1 MKTKKTINM
10 KFNDTE
16 LPKWF
21 DGVVYKEGD
30 IVTNPFSGQQAIL
43 TPNELAMH
51 NFIKGCEYNGAD
63 RMLYIAL
70 SNAHLLDVLL
80 TCYQSRVPTTFLARG
95 KINHFLILAKSIFEI
110 ANAHSGIGVYSKF
123 R

>member
-1 MKTKKTINM
+1 MKNKTIKM

-30 IVTNPFSGQQAIL
+30 LVTNPFSGQQAIL

-51 NFIKGCEYNGAD
+51 NFIKGCEYTISVTFNDDILHPDVAK
-63 RMLYIAL
+63 L
-70 SNAHLLDVLL
+70 SNQMRKGLEWFMSANTRAYMILLD
-80 TCYQSRVPTTFLARG
+80 
-95 KINHFLILAKSIFEI
+95 
-110 ANAHSGIGVYSKF
+110 
-123 R
+123 